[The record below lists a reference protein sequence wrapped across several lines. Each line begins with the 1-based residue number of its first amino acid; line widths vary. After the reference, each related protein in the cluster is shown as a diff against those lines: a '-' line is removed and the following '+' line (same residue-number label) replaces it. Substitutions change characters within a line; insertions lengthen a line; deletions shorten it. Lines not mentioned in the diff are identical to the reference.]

1 MRLVLRR
8 GTVIEVQRA
17 PGDEG
22 EQQVVVV
29 VDQVRRPAV
38 ADVGL
43 VGRCEV
49 GDDVVVNVQAVE
61 LALGSGGADLVHV
74 NLTRGLRGSGVP
86 GAHVMKLNYSSLQH
100 AVVPVEEDL
109 GDQEPIDDGWVGNA
123 PLDAPG
129 AASVAVPG
137 GGDPGRP
144 RAHTAR
150 VGVFGLHGQLAPIA
164 WAVAQAARGLRV
176 GYVQTGGG
184 ALPGSHSRVV
194 GELLDR
200 GLLVAH
206 LTAGPAYGGRDGEA
220 ITTIG
225 GIDHAVRRLGWDVV
239 LCGPGPGILGSA
251 SRLGHGGMAA
261 LDSAHAAL
269 ALSHDVVLCARMS
282 AGDTRERH
290 RGLSHHTQTV
300 ADLLLASVTIPLPA
314 DTWTP
319 ERAGRHAWPSLAVDV
334 PGYAASGLPTRTMG
348 RTLHEDPIFFA
359 AALACGGQLASGR

>member
-1 MRLVLRR
+1 MKLVLRR
-8 GTVIEVQRA
+8 GTVIEVQRG

-29 VDQVRRPAV
+29 VDRVRRPAV

-43 VGRCEV
+43 VGRCEP

-100 AVVPVEEDL
+100 AVLPVEE
-109 GDQEPIDDGWVGNA
+109 EPADGA
-123 PLDAPG
+123 EA
-129 AASVAVPG
+129 
-137 GGDPGRP
+137 DPSP
-144 RAHTAR
+144 AAR
-150 VGVFGLHGQLAPIA
+150 VGVFGLHGQLAPVA
-164 WAVAQAARGLRV
+164 WAVAQAAPGLRV
-176 GYVQTGGG
+176 GYVQTAGG
-184 ALPGSHSRVV
+184 ALAGGHSRVV

-225 GIDHAVRRLGWDVV
+225 GIDHAARRLGWDVV

-261 LDSAHAAL
+261 LDTAHAAL
-269 ALSHDVVLCARMS
+269 GLGCDVVLCARMS

-300 ADLLLASVTIPLPA
+300 ADLLLAPVTIPLPA

-319 ERAGRHAWPSLAVDV
+319 ERPGRHAWPSLTVDV
-334 PGYAASGLPTRTMG
+334 PGYAASGLPARTMG
-348 RTLHEDPIFFA
+348 RALDEDPIFFA